1 MIPNYYFNSS
11 DTSSEYATKTG
22 ALLEFKSMIS
32 GVNVIF
38 KAFLT
43 DFSQNFAS
51 TWNAESVFGRMDPI
65 PTFDNTKRT
74 ISVGWDIPSYDMSDA
89 KNNLHKCSVLV
100 QMLYPNYSATQNFV
114 PEGQEGNGSFNST
127 LANSLTKPPLLK
139 LKFAN
144 LISTSSPGTDDG
156 LLGWVDGINWQP
168 KLDEG
173 MFVHNGKFYPKVI
186 SLSCTFNVLHQE
198 NLIIDNQSKLPGF
211 PFNSD
216 ALPVVDDGSTVTG
229 NDLGLL
235 TNPLNNIKTT
245 MGD

>member
-11 DTSSEYATKTG
+11 DKSSEYATRTG

-51 TWNAESVFGRMDPI
+51 TWNAENVFGRMDPI

-74 ISVGWDIPSYDMSDA
+74 ISVGWDIPSYDITDA

-100 QMLYPNYSATQNFV
+100 QMLYPNYSATQNYT
-114 PEGQEGNGSFNST
+114 PQGQDEGSFSAT

-144 LISTSSPGTDDG
+144 LISTSTPGTDDG

-173 MFVHNGKFYPKVI
+173 MFAHNGKFYPKVI

-198 NLIIDNQSKLPGF
+198 NLVLNNQSKLPGF

-216 ALPVVDDGSTVTG
+216 ALPVVDDGSTVTA

-235 TNPLNNIKTT
+235 ANPNSTVKTT